1 MTIDAAFAALAEANP
16 IPDPRSYAEHRLE
29 PAAFLTATRER
40 TKDMQTIDQQ
50 ESKQKPPQRRWQPL
64 AAVAAFVLVI
74 AVGVAAAS
82 ALRGGDE
89 VTSVPAPPFDT
100 PQEAVETWVAALNA
114 GDGETYLLL
123 FARDASDGLF
133 NQGGIASEK
142 TIKDR
147 VEMVA
152 ATETVF
158 TVVECVPE
166 SVSQTKCVLTR
177 DNPVAELSSGAREI
191 EDSVVLTI
199 DESGVIARV
208 GVNPIPGGTYDDAR
222 TEAYVAWMVEN
233 CPELFAEL
241 RRNWASDPIDRP
253 AADIGRESLA
263 AAREFD
269 AQYEG

>member
-1 MTIDAAFAALAEANP
+1 MTIDAAFAALVEANP
-16 IPDPRSYAEHRLE
+16 IPDPKSYADHKLE

-40 TKDMQTIDQQ
+40 TVNMKTIDQQ
-50 ESKQKPPQRRWQPL
+50 ESKQKAPQRKWQPL

-82 ALRGGDE
+82 ALRGGDDAAN
-89 VTSVPAPPFDT
+89 VPAPPFDT
-100 PQEAVETWVAALNA
+100 PQEAVEAWTAALNA
-114 GDGETYLLL
+114 GDGKAYLLL
-123 FARDASDGLF
+123 FAPDASDGAL

-158 TVVECVPE
+158 SVVECIAE
-166 SVSQTKCVLTR
+166 DASQTKCVQTSHS
-177 DNPVAELSSGAREI
+177 PVASISSGTSGS
-191 EDSVVLTI
+191 EDSIVLTI
-199 DESGVIARV
+199 DESGAIARI
-208 GVNPIPGGTYDDAR
+208 GVNRIDGGTFDETR
-222 TEAYVAWMVEN
+222 FEAYDAWMETN
-233 CPELFAEL
+233 YPELRAEL
-241 RRNWASDPIDRP
+241 NRNWASDPIDRP